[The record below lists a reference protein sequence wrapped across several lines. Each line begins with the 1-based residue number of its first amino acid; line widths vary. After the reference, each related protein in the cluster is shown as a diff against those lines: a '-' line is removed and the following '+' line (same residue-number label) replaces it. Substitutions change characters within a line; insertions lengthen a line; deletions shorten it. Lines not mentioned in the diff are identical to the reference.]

1 MSVTGGSRAVGTSSP
16 DEPSAKLF
24 CCGPLRRWVPL
35 AIREELY
42 YILRM
47 TGPLLTCRTLN
58 YLLPFVVT
66 IFVGRLGNS
75 ALAGYAMACA
85 VINISSASTGLGLS
99 LACDTLIAQTF
110 GARNLLRVGVI
121 LQRSVLIL
129 LFFCL
134 PCWALLVNSQAIL
147 LVLGQ
152 DPEVARIAEMYVLA
166 YLPAIPALFMHQ
178 LMMSYL
184 QNQGII
190 LPQAY
195 SAVMSNISN
204 LLTHY
209 ALVSWLDLGIIGSA
223 AANSLS
229 IIYNM
234 LFLFLFIYWR
244 KLYVATWPGWNSDC
258 LQEWGSFMK
267 LAIPSAFLCCFEW
280 WIYEI
285 GGFLA
290 GMLSEE
296 NLAAQHVVIM
306 LGYINYMI
314 PLGIQGAACIRVG
327 NALGAGDTAGAIL
340 ASKVVLI
347 FAAVLAVFQ
356 GVVLGSAKHVLGYI
370 FTSDE
375 NIAALVAKLLDVY
388 CVVQFF
394 NGIVCVSMGIL
405 LGLGQQRIA
414 AIAFPIGYYCIGL
427 PLLIALIFAAQLDV
441 IGFWLGL
448 LISTAL
454 LAVFFII
461 VIFKLDWKK
470 MTKEAVER
478 AGKSV
483 CVDLMTSLSEPEP
496 DLLIPGSEAM
506 VQTENGHGSVVLQE
520 GQKAHGSERRQPAA
534 LLSPSQLLLRR
545 GLTVLTLL
553 LILGVGVTV
562 HLLLPLPESSWSS
575 RNNGTID
582 AGNWTTANPLEQTS
596 PADL

>member
-1 MSVTGGSRAVGTSSP
+1 MSATGGSRAAGAFSL

-24 CCGPLRRWVPL
+24 CCSPLRRRVPL

-42 YILRM
+42 CILRL
-47 TGPLLTCRTLN
+47 TGPLVSCRTLN

-85 VINISSASTGLGLS
+85 
-99 LACDTLIAQTF
+99 TF
-110 GARNLLRVGVI
+110 GAKNLLRVGVI
-121 LQRSVLIL
+121 LQKSILIL
-129 LFFCL
+129 LLFCL
-134 PCWALLVNSQAIL
+134 PCWALLINSQAIL

-152 DPEVARIAEMYVLA
+152 EPEVARIAEIYVFA

-223 AANSLS
+223 VANSLS

-234 LFLFLFIYWR
+234 LFLFLCIYWR
-244 KLYVATWPGWNSDC
+244 KLHVTTWPGWNSDC
-258 LQEWGSFMK
+258 LQEWGSLK
-267 LAIPSAFLCCFEW
+267 LAIPSAFLCCFGW

-306 LGYINYMI
+306 LAYINYMI

-340 ASKVVLI
+340 TSKVVLI
-347 FAAVLAVFQ
+347 FAAVLAIFQ
-356 GVVLGSAKHVLGYI
+356 GVILLSAKHVLGYI

-388 CVVQFF
+388 CVLQFSDAV
-394 NGIVCVSMGIL
+394 VCVSMGIL

-414 AIAFPIGYYCIGL
+414 AIAFPIGYYLIGL
-427 PLLIALIFAAQLDV
+427 PLLIALIFAAQLEV

-448 LISTAL
+448 LIASVL
-454 LAVFFII
+454 LAVFFVI

-478 AGKSV
+478 AGKAV
-483 CVDLMTSLSEPEP
+483 NVDSMTSLSEPEP
-496 DLLIPGSEAM
+496 DLLISGNKAM
-506 VQTENGHGSVVLQE
+506 TENGHGSVVLQE
-520 GQKAHGSERRQPAA
+520 EQKAQGSKRRQPAA

-545 GLTVLTLL
+545 GLTVLALL
-553 LILGVGVTV
+553 LTLGVGVTV

-575 RNNGTID
+575 RTNGTID
-582 AGNWTTANPLEQTS
+582 AGNWTTATPLEQSTMWM
-596 PADL
+596 